1 MAQDG
6 DTELNKEIIT
16 RFIAPSFPKNCCT
29 AISQA
34 FLTQNKHVCLTRG
47 LTLNRSGIDRA
58 FYSAA
63 ALSKSK
69 SYIECQSMTSLRV
82 SHLNLNI
89 NIQLLTFR
97 PCLSSWVLALFAIFD
112 KFFNIGCCF
121 SPAPAKSFHPSQ
133 VVAVPK
139 TWKLETGDIPLAGSR
154 APVPAWNDSPVLCR
168 YI

>member
-58 FYSAA
+58 FYPAA

-82 SHLNLNI
+82 SHLNLFGANFAAVNSKYSAHVCQVGSWHYLLFLTSFLI
-89 NIQLLTFR
+89 LVVVSLQLKVST
-97 PCLSSWVLALFAIFD
+97 
-112 KFFNIGCCF
+112 
-121 SPAPAKSFHPSQ
+121 HPR
-133 VVAVPK
+133 
-139 TWKLETGDIPLAGSR
+139 WWR
-154 APVPAWNDSPVLCR
+154 CR
-168 YI
+168 KPES

>member
-82 SHLNLNI
+82 SHLNLFGANFAAV
-89 NIQLLTFR
+89 NIQLNIPPMSVKLG
-97 PCLSSWVLALFAIFD
+97 LGIIFAIFD
-112 KFFNIGCCF
+112 KFF
-121 SPAPAKSFHPSQ
+121 
-133 VVAVPK
+133 
-139 TWKLETGDIPLAGSR
+139 
-154 APVPAWNDSPVLCR
+154 
-168 YI
+168 

>member
-1 MAQDG
+1 MSFIVNIVNTALLHVPVTWRTVTWLSRPASRLGFIITMAQDG
-6 DTELNKEIIT
+6 DTKLNKEIIT

-58 FYSAA
+58 FYPAA

-82 SHLNLNI
+82 SHLNLFGANFAAV
-89 NIQLLTFR
+89 NIQL
-97 PCLSSWVLALFAIFD
+97 
-112 KFFNIGCCF
+112 NIPPMSVKLGLGIICYF
-121 SPAPAKSFHPSQ
+121 WQ
-133 VVAVPK
+133 VF
-139 TWKLETGDIPLAGSR
+139 
-154 APVPAWNDSPVLCR
+154 
-168 YI
+168 